1 MKKTIK
7 ILLVFFG
14 LLIPFACEDMALLV
28 DCDDCFTE
36 KPTDAVLT
44 IKVTINDENVFVPIT
59 IYFGNIEDGTII
71 KEDITYFDNYKLVVD
86 VDEYYSVLVKYNSKA
101 RTIYAVDGKKLR
113 VKKDNS
119 SCDNICYLVLG
130 NVLDARLK

>member
-1 MKKTIK
+1 MRKIIK

-14 LLIPFACEDMALLV
+14 LLIPFACEDMAVLV

-44 IKVTINDENVFVPIT
+44 IKVTINDENVFVPFT
-59 IYFGNIEDGTII
+59 IYSGNIEDGTII
-71 KEDITYFDNYKLVVD
+71 KEDITYSSNYKLVVE

-119 SCDNICYLVLG
+119 SCDNTCYLILG
-130 NVLDARLK
+130 NELDARLK

>member
-7 ILLVFFG
+7 VLLVFFG

-59 IYFGNIEDGTII
+59 IYSGNIEDGTII
-71 KEDITYFDNYKLVVD
+71 KEDI
-86 VDEYYSVLVKYNSKA
+86 S
-101 RTIYAVDGKKLR
+101 
-113 VKKDNS
+113 
-119 SCDNICYLVLG
+119 
-130 NVLDARLK
+130 